1 MLWSAAMS
9 PGRDDARELQ
19 PDDGAVIQDQ
29 ASAEPAASEPVAP
42 LETAA
47 PSEPVAP
54 LETAPSVPTELGD
67 TAKKPKENSI
77 LGWFLLR
84 SQIAHARAEA
94 RGTSDEQSVY
104 LQRAKVALEFGNVA
118 LEPNNV
124 VASGATAPLAPSLFQ
139 QALYWS
145 LLVKDPAVAASSPAA
160 AWASAA
166 PSTLASLAS
175 NDAELAQIGAAM
187 QATFVEL
194 EQGSPEARR
203 ATAELLRRSATRL
216 ITSSESVSWQL
227 EWLKLRRLSRIA
239 LGVALCL
246 APFALAF
253 VFWPKKP
260 DLAKGKPWHASS
272 SLAECH
278 PAKSECGGVTTDIF
292 FHTRE
297 ESNPWFEYDFYA
309 PLGFSSLTI
318 RNRSDYGAERAV
330 PLVVE
335 VSNDDRTFHEVAR
348 RNESFST
355 WSPSFPTQHARYLR
369 LRTARVSLLHLEAVE
384 VHP

>member
-1 MLWSAAMS
+1 VLWSAAMS
-9 PGRDDARELQ
+9 PGRDDARELE
-19 PDDGAVIQDQ
+19 PDDGAVQNQ

-42 LETAA
+42 LEMAAASEPPTPFETAA
-47 PSEPVAP
+47 SVQ
-54 LETAPSVPTELGD
+54 TAPGE
-67 TAKKPKENSI
+67 TAKKRKENSV
-77 LGWFLLR
+77 LSWFLLR
-84 SQIAHARAEA
+84 SEIATARAEA
-94 RGTSDEQSVY
+94 RSMSDEQSVY

-139 QALYWS
+139 QALYWA
-145 LLVKDPAVAASSPAA
+145 LLMKDPVAGASSPTA
-160 AWASAA
+160 AWAAAA
-166 PSTLASLAS
+166 PPTLATLASNEADLAR
-175 NDAELAQIGAAM
+175 IGSAM
-187 QATFVEL
+187 QATFAEL
-194 EQGSPEARR
+194 EQGSLEDRR

-216 ITSSESVSWQL
+216 ITSCESVSWQV

-318 RNRSDYGAERAV
+318 RNRSDCCPERAV

-335 VSNDDRTFHEVAR
+335 VSHDDRTFHEIAR
-348 RNESFST
+348 RNDPFST
-355 WSPSFPTQHARYLR
+355 WSPHFPTQHARYLR